1 VKKGESLLDNP
12 KIVGYLMITPW
23 LIGFIVI
30 YFIPMIAS
38 LVLSFTNYTML
49 NTPKFVGLDNFK
61 RMFTQDATFWPSL
74 GVTFYYVFA
83 VVPLRLAFAL
93 FVAMLLNS
101 KRKFLGM
108 YRAVFYIPSL
118 IGGSVAVAIIWRQM
132 FGDKGVLMSLLALVG
147 VYQKTSLIGDTST
160 AIWTIIILGVWQF
173 GSSMLIFLAG
183 LKQIPIY
190 LYEAAKMDGANS
202 AQTFFKIT
210 LPMLTPIIFFNL
222 ILQIINSF
230 KAFTESF
237 IITNGGPMNS
247 TLFFVLNLYK
257 RAFAYNQ
264 MGYSC
269 AMAWILVLIMGAFTL
284 LLFRSQK
291 RWVYYEKK

>member
-1 VKKGESLLDNP
+1 MKKGESLLDNP
-12 KIVGYLMITPW
+12 KFVGYLMIAPW
-23 LIGFIVI
+23 LIGFVII
-30 YFIPMIAS
+30 YFVPMIAS
-38 LVLSFTNYTML
+38 LGLSFTNYTML
-49 NTPKFVGLDNFK
+49 NTPRFVGFDNFI

-93 FVAMLLNS
+93 FIAMLLNS
-101 KRKFLGM
+101 KRKFLGV

-173 GSSMLIFLAG
+173 GSSMLIFLAA
-183 LKQIPIY
+183 LKQIPQY

-210 LPMLTPIIFFNL
+210 IPMLTPIIFFNL

-230 KAFTESF
+230 KAFTESY

-257 RAFAYNQ
+257 RAFTYNQ

-284 LLFRSQK
+284 LLFKSQK
-291 RWVYYEKK
+291 HWVYYEKK

>member
-1 VKKGESLLDNP
+1 
-12 KIVGYLMITPW
+12 MIAPW
-23 LIGFIVI
+23 LIGFVII
-30 YFIPMIAS
+30 YFVPMIAS
-38 LVLSFTNYTML
+38 LGLSFTNYTML
-49 NTPKFVGLDNFK
+49 NTPRFVGFDNFI

-93 FVAMLLNS
+93 FIAMLLNS
-101 KRKFLGM
+101 KRKFLGV

-173 GSSMLIFLAG
+173 GSSMLIFLAA
-183 LKQIPIY
+183 LKQIPQY

-210 LPMLTPIIFFNL
+210 IPMLTPIIFFNL

-230 KAFTESF
+230 KAFTESY

-257 RAFAYNQ
+257 RAFTYNQ

-284 LLFRSQK
+284 LLFKSQK
-291 RWVYYEKK
+291 HWVYYEKK

>member
-1 VKKGESLLDNP
+1 
-12 KIVGYLMITPW
+12 MIAPW
-23 LIGFIVI
+23 LIGFVII
-30 YFIPMIAS
+30 YFVPMIAS
-38 LVLSFTNYTML
+38 LGLSFTNYTML
-49 NTPKFVGLDNFK
+49 NTPRFVGFDNFI

-93 FVAMLLNS
+93 FIAMLLNS
-101 KRKFLGM
+101 KRKFLGV

-173 GSSMLIFLAG
+173 GSSMLIFLAA
-183 LKQIPIY
+183 LKQIPQY

-210 LPMLTPIIFFNL
+210 IPMLTPIIFFNL

-230 KAFTESF
+230 KAYTESY

-257 RAFAYNQ
+257 RAFTYNQ

-284 LLFRSQK
+284 LLFKSQK
-291 RWVYYEKK
+291 HWVYYEKK

>member
-1 VKKGESLLDNP
+1 MKKGESLLDNP

-49 NTPKFVGLDNFK
+49 NTPKFVGLENFK

>member
-1 VKKGESLLDNP
+1 
-12 KIVGYLMITPW
+12 MITPW

>member
-1 VKKGESLLDNP
+1 
-12 KIVGYLMITPW
+12 
-23 LIGFIVI
+23 
-30 YFIPMIAS
+30 
-38 LVLSFTNYTML
+38 
-49 NTPKFVGLDNFK
+49 
-61 RMFTQDATFWPSL
+61 MFTQDATFWPSL

>member
-1 VKKGESLLDNP
+1 MKKGESLLDNP
-12 KIVGYLMITPW
+12 KFVGYLMIAPW
-23 LIGFIVI
+23 LIGFIII
-30 YFIPMIAS
+30 YFVPMIAS
-38 LVLSFTNYTML
+38 LGLSFTNYTML
-49 NTPKFVGLDNFK
+49 NTPRFVGFDNFI

-93 FVAMLLNS
+93 FIAMLLNS
-101 KRKFLGM
+101 KRKFLGV

-173 GSSMLIFLAG
+173 GSSMLIFLAA
-183 LKQIPIY
+183 LKQIPQY
-190 LYEAAKMDGANS
+190 LYEAAKMDGANG

-210 LPMLTPIIFFNL
+210 IPMLTPIIFFNL

-230 KAFTESF
+230 KAFTESY

-257 RAFAYNQ
+257 RAFTYNQ

-284 LLFRSQK
+284 LLFKSQK
-291 RWVYYEKK
+291 HWVYYEKK

>member
-1 VKKGESLLDNP
+1 MLDNP
-12 KIVGYLMITPW
+12 KFVGYLMIAPW
-23 LIGFIVI
+23 LIGFIII
-30 YFIPMIAS
+30 YFVPMIAS
-38 LVLSFTNYTML
+38 LGLSFTNYTML
-49 NTPKFVGLDNFK
+49 NTPKFVGFANFI

-93 FVAMLLNS
+93 FIAILLNS
-101 KRKFLGM
+101 KRKFLGV

-173 GSSMLIFLAG
+173 GSSMLIFLAA
-183 LKQIPIY
+183 LKQIPQY

-210 LPMLTPIIFFNL
+210 IPMLTPIIFFNL

-230 KAFTESF
+230 KAFTESY

-257 RAFAYNQ
+257 RAFTYNQ

-284 LLFRSQK
+284 LLFKSQK
-291 RWVYYEKK
+291 HWVYYEKK